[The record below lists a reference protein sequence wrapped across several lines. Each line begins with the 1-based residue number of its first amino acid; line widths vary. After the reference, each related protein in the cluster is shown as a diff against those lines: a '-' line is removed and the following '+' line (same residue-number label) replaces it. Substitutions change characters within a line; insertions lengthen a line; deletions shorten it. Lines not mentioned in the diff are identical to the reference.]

1 MHGRVKVK
9 RTAEQEKLR
18 KDSSEKSE
26 HKFRTLLDEIFQFRR
41 SGLYTDDKLKLVEK
55 AVEIVPD
62 MTTLWNYRREILKHL
77 LKTDCSQI
85 VSNTLFDNELQLTAR
100 CLVKSPK
107 SYSVW
112 HHRMWILKH
121 HENPLWESENE
132 FCISTLKQDER
143 NFHCWD
149 YKRFVVSHGKMPLE
163 SELAY
168 TENEIGT
175 NMSNYSAWHYRSELL
190 SRSDPFYRAVLPIS
204 PPPTTLDSKAICL
217 PVRPCLSKAEL
228 ELLHNAVYTDPSD
241 QSPWFYYWWILGRG
255 VRTTYIR
262 ELYISRP
269 LGRIVL
275 VFTAPKP
282 RSALEQLE
290 VTVEV
295 TTSLCEC
302 ASFTADDLGGWRS
315 VLEEDVS
322 AVWWLPISCDLVTSS
337 LLPDQ
342 KLLSEPQHLTLSVN
356 VCIPSTG
363 THESEIS
370 RNPRCPS
377 HHLFCLNCKLYATQ
391 KESLTRVGLDPLR
404 LLNPLISPAVEPE
417 SLHSELE
424 NVRDLVSMEPKN
436 KWALLTFIALLRFV
450 RPYDSDDD
458 VANALRTLISVDRE
472 RAAYYKEMKAAHREQ
487 NALTCVFRSQLREI
501 SFAHLHLGSIRY
513 MDWYTLMT
521 KIDFSNNNLVRLP
534 DTISYLL
541 CLQEL
546 ILDDNRL
553 TSLARLSHLPS
564 LVVLSVQRNRLDD
577 FTAIEELLL
586 CPKLQ
591 SVSIDGNNVTE
602 IPNLS
607 KLIADHPCFRTRF
620 QSFILAYGK
629 PLNP

>member
-290 VTVEV
+290 
-295 TTSLCEC
+295 
-302 ASFTADDLGGWRS
+302 
-315 VLEEDVS
+315 
-322 AVWWLPISCDLVTSS
+322 
-337 LLPDQ
+337 
-342 KLLSEPQHLTLSVN
+342 
-356 VCIPSTG
+356 
-363 THESEIS
+363 
-370 RNPRCPS
+370 
-377 HHLFCLNCKLYATQ
+377 
-391 KESLTRVGLDPLR
+391 
-404 LLNPLISPAVEPE
+404 
-417 SLHSELE
+417 
-424 NVRDLVSMEPKN
+424 
-436 KWALLTFIALLRFV
+436 
-450 RPYDSDDD
+450 
-458 VANALRTLISVDRE
+458 
-472 RAAYYKEMKAAHREQ
+472 
-487 NALTCVFRSQLREI
+487 
-501 SFAHLHLGSIRY
+501 
-513 MDWYTLMT
+513 
-521 KIDFSNNNLVRLP
+521 
-534 DTISYLL
+534 
-541 CLQEL
+541 EL

-607 KLIADHPCFRTRF
+607 KLFADHPCFRTRF